1 MYIKQKARVF
11 FMWYSFYNRFNAFI
25 IKMALG
31 IYLFGKPLVTL
42 MVKCRMMPTQPK
54 LTRFN
59 QNVMSKY
66 QIYNSIFMTL
76 PFDTITKT
84 GVLLPLFHE
93 TCKKGFTAGD
103 NPTTIVERFFKKYQD
118 RRSTESQI
126 NLLFRFIQYIER
138 QVVLFDAIEDAAFP
152 IVNNMDGIGTL
163 RSLKESVTAE
173 NKLELLQ
180 KYLEEFKVRIVLTAH
195 PTQFYPGSVL
205 GIITDLTEAIR
216 ENDLLRINDLLAQLG
231 KTPFFKHKKPSPYD
245 EAVSLI
251 WYLENVFY
259 KSFGTIYDYIQQN
272 IFDGKQIDNDIIN
285 VGFWPGGDRD
295 GNPFVTPE
303 ITLKVAKRLRETV
316 IKNYYRDVR
325 KLRRKLTFDGVEDKI
340 VVLETELYKIIT
352 NKKSS
357 LTVDNFSSE
366 LKEIKQLVIDKHQSL
381 YVSEVNSLINKIHL
395 FGFHFSA
402 LDIRQDSRVHHTVF
416 TNMVDAIIDS
426 GSDIFPKKY
435 HELKESEQVKI
446 LSQVNGEVDL
456 SLIKDDDTL
465 KALNTMKAIKTIQET
480 NGERA
485 ANRYI
490 ISNNQTTLNVM
501 QLFAMLK
508 LVAFQEELTVDIG
521 PLFETIT
528 DLKNAPVVMEEL
540 YTNPEYAAHLKSRG
554 NRQTI
559 MLGFSDGTKD
569 GGYLM
574 ANWAI
579 YKAKENLTTVS
590 RKYGINVI
598 FFDGR
603 GGPPAR
609 GGGKTH
615 NFYASLGPTIE
626 DKEVQ
631 LTIQGQTISSN
642 FGTLESSQY
651 NLEQLISSGI
661 HNSLSDAD
669 LSMLPENRAVMTDL
683 ADRSYKAYS
692 DFKAHPKFIPY
703 LEHMSTLKYYA
714 KTNIGSRP
722 SKRGKAKG
730 LVFEDLRAIPFVGS
744 WSQLKQNVPGF
755 FGVGTALKHYEDIGE
770 FEKAQHLFKTSDFF
784 KTLIEN
790 SMMSLSKSFFDLT
803 KYMSEDE
810 EYGDFWNIIY
820 NEYET
825 SKRLLLKLTGYK
837 ELMEEE
843 PAGKASV
850 AVRESIVLPL
860 LTIQQFA
867 LKKIQE
873 LEKSGVTTGKEIEVY
888 QKMVTR
894 SLFGNINASRN
905 SA

>member
-1 MYIKQKARVF
+1 
-11 FMWYSFYNRFNAFI
+11 
-25 IKMALG
+25 
-31 IYLFGKPLVTL
+31 
-42 MVKCRMMPTQPK
+42 MPTQPK

-59 QNVMSKY
+59 QNVLSKY

-93 TCKKGFTAGD
+93 TCKNGFSNQED
-103 NPTTIVERFFKKYQD
+103 PTTIVDTFFKKYQA
-118 RRSTESQI
+118 RRSPKSRI

-152 IVNNMDGIGTL
+152 VVNNMDGIGTL
-163 RSLKESVTAE
+163 RSLKESVTKDG
-173 NKLELLQ
+173 KLDTLK

-205 GIITDLTEAIR
+205 GIITDLTEAIQ
-216 ENDLLRINDLLAQLG
+216 ENDLLRINNLLAQLG
-231 KTPFFKHKKPSPYD
+231 KTPFFKHKKPTPYD

-259 KSFGTIYDYIQQN
+259 KSFGKIYDYIQEN
-272 IFDGKQIDNDIIN
+272 IFEGKQIENDIIN
-285 VGFWPGGDRD
+285 IGFWPGGDRD

-303 ITLKVAKRLRETV
+303 ITLSVAERLHSTV
-316 IKNYYRDVR
+316 IKNYYRDAR
-325 KLRRKLTFDGVEDKI
+325 RLRRKLTFVGVEERI
-340 VVLETELYKIIT
+340 VALETELWKIIT
-352 NKKSS
+352 NKESN
-357 LTVDNFSSE
+357 LTVEYFASE
-366 LKEIKQLVIDKHQSL
+366 MKVIKDLLINNHQSL
-381 YVSEVNSLINKIHL
+381 YVSEVNSLLNKIHL
-395 FGFHFSA
+395 FGFHFA
-402 LDIRQDSRVHHTVF
+402 NLDIRQDSRKHDQFFNDMVNALIENGSSVF
-416 TNMVDAIIDS
+416 PEN
-426 GSDIFPKKY
+426 Y
-435 HELKESEQVKI
+435 HGLSEKEQIKI
-446 LSQVNGEVDL
+446 LSKVKGEVDL
-456 SLIKDDDTL
+456 SLIKDEETL
-465 KALNTMKAIKTIQET
+465 KALKTMKVIKTIQGN
-480 NGERA
+480 NGEKA

-508 LVAFQEELTVDIG
+508 LVAFQDELTVDIG
-521 PLFETIT
+521 PLFETVT
-528 DLKNAPVVMEEL
+528 DLQNAPKVMEEL

-554 NRQTI
+554 NKQTI

-579 YKAKENLTTVS
+579 YRAKENLTAVS
-590 RKYGINVI
+590 RKYGIKVI

-626 DKEVQ
+626 DEEVQ

-642 FGTLESSQY
+642 FGTLDSSQY

-661 HNSLSDAD
+661 YNSISDTD
-669 LSMLPENRAVMTDL
+669 LSMTPENRVVMTDL
-683 ADRSYKAYS
+683 AERSYKVYS

-722 SKRGKAKG
+722 SKRGKSDG
-730 LVFEDLRAIPFVGS
+730 LVFSDLRAIPFVGS

-755 FGVGTALKHYEDIGE
+755 FGVGSALKHYEDNGE
-770 FEKAQHLFKTSDFF
+770 FEKVKTLFKTSDFF

-803 KYMSEDE
+803 RYMADDE
-810 EYGDFWNIIY
+810 EYGEFWKIIY

-825 SKRLLLKLTGYK
+825 SKRLILKLTGYS
-837 ELMEEE
+837 ELMQEE
-843 PAGKASV
+843 PAGKASIS
-850 AVRESIVLPL
+850 VRESIVLPL
-860 LTIQQFA
+860 LTIQQYA
-867 LKKIQE
+867 LKKIQDM
-873 LEKSGVTTGKEIEVY
+873 EKAGIKPDNEEMKIY
-888 QKMVTR
+888 ANMVTR

>member
-1 MYIKQKARVF
+1 
-11 FMWYSFYNRFNAFI
+11 
-25 IKMALG
+25 
-31 IYLFGKPLVTL
+31 
-42 MVKCRMMPTQPK
+42 
-54 LTRFN
+54 
-59 QNVMSKY
+59 
-66 QIYNSIFMTL
+66 MTL
-76 PFDTITKT
+76 PFDTTRKT
-84 GVLLPLFHE
+84 GALLPLFHE
-93 TCKKGFTAGD
+93 TCQKGFANKD
-103 NPTTIVERFFKKYQD
+103 NPTTIVETFFKKYQA
-118 RRSTESQI
+118 RRSPQSQI

-152 IVNNMDGIGTL
+152 MVNNMDGIGTL
-163 RSLKESVTAE
+163 RSLKESVSAD
-173 NKLELLQ
+173 NKMETLQ

-272 IFDGKQIDNDIIN
+272 IFDGKHIENDIIN
-285 VGFWPGGDRD
+285 IGFWPGGDRD

-303 ITLKVAKRLRETV
+303 ITLKVANRLRATV
-316 IKNYYRDVR
+316 IKNYYRDAR
-325 KLRRKLTFDGVEDKI
+325 RLRRKLTFEGVEERI
-340 VVLETELYKIIT
+340 VVLETELWKIIV
-352 NKKSS
+352 NKNSN
-357 LTVDNFSSE
+357 LTAESFASE
-366 LKEIKQLVIDKHQSL
+366 LMVIKDVIVREHQSL
-381 YVSEVNSLINKIHL
+381 YVNEVNSLLNKIHL
-395 FGFHFSA
+395 FGFHFA
-402 LDIRQDSRVHHTVF
+402 NLDIRQDSRKHAQF
-416 TNMVDAIIDS
+416 FNDMVNALIDS
-426 GSDIFPKKY
+426 GSSIFPKNY
-435 HELKESEQVKI
+435 HDLSEKEQVKI
-446 LSQVNGEVDL
+446 LSKVKGEVDL
-456 SLIKDDDTL
+456 SLIKDEETL
-465 KALNTMKAIKTIQET
+465 KALKTMKAIKTIQGT
-480 NGERA
+480 NGEKA

-490 ISNNQTTLNVM
+490 ISNNQTTLHVM

-508 LVAFQEELTVDIG
+508 LVAFQDELTVDVG

-528 DLKNAPVVMEEL
+528 DLENAPAVMEEL

-579 YKAKENLTTVS
+579 YKAKENLTRVS
-590 RKYGINVI
+590 REYGIKVI

-661 HNSLSDAD
+661 HNSLSDSD
-669 LSMLPENRAVMTDL
+669 LSMLPENRDVMTDL
-683 ADRSYKAYS
+683 SERSYKTYS
-692 DFKAHPKFIPY
+692 DFKAHPKFISY

-755 FGVGTALKHYEDIGE
+755 FGVGTALKHYEDTGE
-770 FEKAQHLFKTSDFF
+770 FEKVQRLFKTSDFF

-803 KYMSEDE
+803 RYMAEDA
-810 EYGDFWNIIY
+810 EYGEFWTIIHA
-820 NEYET
+820 EYET
-825 SKRLLLKLTGYK
+825 SKRLILKLTGYK
-837 ELMEEE
+837 ELMQEE
-843 PAGKASV
+843 PAGRASI

-860 LTIQQFA
+860 LTIQQYA

-873 LEKSGVTTGKEIEVY
+873 LEKAGVEPDDEQMKIFAS
-888 QKMVTR
+888 MVTR

>member
-1 MYIKQKARVF
+1 M
-11 FMWYSFYNRFNAFI
+11 S
-25 IKMALG
+25 
-31 IYLFGKPLVTL
+31 
-42 MVKCRMMPTQPK
+42 TQPK

-59 QNVMSKY
+59 QNVLSKY
-66 QIYNSIFMTL
+66 QIYNSVFMTL
-76 PFDTITKT
+76 PFDTIAKT

-93 TCKKGFTAGD
+93 TCKNGFSNGQD
-103 NPTTIVERFFKKYQD
+103 PTSIVNSFFKKYQA
-118 RRSTESQI
+118 RRSEESQI

-163 RSLKESVTAE
+163 RSLKESATSN
-173 NKLELLQ
+173 NKMSEL
-180 KYLEEFKVRIVLTAH
+180 KANLEEFKVRIVLTAH
-195 PTQFYPGSVL
+195 PTQFYPGAVL
-205 GIITDLTEAIR
+205 GIITDLTEAI
-216 ENDLLRINDLLAQLG
+216 EKNDLPSITNLLAQLG
-231 KTPFFKHKKPSPYD
+231 KTPFFKHKKPTPYD

-259 KSFGTIYDYIQQN
+259 KSFGNIYDYIQQN
-272 IFDGKQIDNDIIN
+272 IFGDEPIDNDILNI
-285 VGFWPGGDRD
+285 GFWPGGDRD

-303 ITLKVAKRLRETV
+303 ITLKVASRLKETV

-325 KLRRKLTFDGVEDKI
+325 SLKRKLSFAGVEERVD
-340 VVLETELYKIIT
+340 VLEKKLYASVLNHNEIDAI
-352 NKKSS
+352 SFDAF
-357 LTVDNFSSE
+357 VSE
-366 LKEIKQLVIDKHQSL
+366 LKEIKEIIINEHQSL
-381 YVSEVNSLINKIHL
+381 YLSEITSLINKVHL
-395 FGFHFSA
+395 FGFHFA
-402 LDIRQDSRVHHTVF
+402 ILDIRQDSRVHNDVF
-416 TNMVDAIIDS
+416 TNMVKGLIES
-426 GSDIFPKKY
+426 GNKIFSSHFLSLP
-435 HELKESEQVKI
+435 EKEQLVI
-446 LSQVNGEVDL
+446 LSEVEGTIDL
-456 SLIKDDDTL
+456 SIFTDPDVLST
-465 KALNTMKAIKTIQET
+465 LNTIKAIKTIQSE

-490 ISNNQTTLNVM
+490 ISNNQTALNVM

-508 LVAFQEELTVDIG
+508 LVAFQEKLTIDIG

-528 DLKNAPVVMEEL
+528 DLENAPQVMEAL
-540 YTNPEYAAHLKSRG
+540 YNIPAYRQHLEERG

-579 YKAKENLTTVS
+579 FKAKEHLTEIS
-590 RKYGINVI
+590 RKHNITAI

-615 NFYASLGPTIE
+615 QFYASLGPTIE

-642 FGTLESSQY
+642 FGTLDSSQY

-661 HNSLSDAD
+661 YNHLNGSNLSHSKESIETMDK
-669 LSMLPENRAVMTDL
+669 L
-683 ADRSYKAYS
+683 AKISYETYS
-692 DFKAHPKFIPY
+692 QFKSHPMFLPY
-703 LEHMSTLKYYA
+703 LERMSTLKYYA

-722 SKRGKAKG
+722 SKRGKSNE
-730 LVFEDLRAIPFVGS
+730 LVFSDLRAIPFVGS

-755 FGVGTALKHYEDIGE
+755 FGVGSALKHYEDSGE
-770 FEKAQHLFKTSDFF
+770 FDKVRALYAESKFF

-803 KYMSEDE
+803 KYMSQDE
-810 EYGDFWNIIY
+810 EFGGFWDIIY
-820 NEYET
+820 AEYET
-825 SKRLLLKLTGYK
+825 SKRLILKLTGY
-837 ELMEEE
+837 ETLMENE
-843 PAGKASV
+843 PSGKASIIM
-850 AVRESIVLPL
+850 RESIVLPL
-860 LTIQQFA
+860 LTIQQYA

-873 LEKSGVTTGKEIEVY
+873 LEKAEVRDEE
-888 QKMVTR
+888 KILVFEKIVTR